1 MASRLPALSLLPWI
15 IACVAAGCGDGRQ
28 PFLAEGAGTVLVSA
42 AASLSEAL
50 REVADGFERQDAAR
64 VVLNFGSSG
73 ILAQQIASGARV
85 DLFLSADEAQ
95 MDRVAAAGRI
105 KPGTRVDLL
114 SNQLVVMAA
123 PGVGPLASPR
133 DLLGDTIRR
142 VAIGDPATV
151 PAGLYARRYLEA
163 EGVWDALQSRILPAA
178 SVRATLAAVDAGDAE
193 AALVYRTD
201 VAVATRARLAFAVP
215 LDRGP
220 RIVYPAA
227 VVAGG
232 NEEAAARLLAHLS
245 SSGAR
250 AIFARHGFIPL
261 PA

>member
-1 MASRLPALSLLPWI
+1 MASRISALPLLPWI
-15 IACVAAGCGDGRQ
+15 VVCLAAGCGDERR
-28 PFLAEGAGTVLVSA
+28 PPLAEGAGTVFVSA

-50 REVADGFERQDAAR
+50 REVTDGFERQDAAR

-105 KPGTRVDLL
+105 EPGTRVDLL

-123 PGVGPLASPR
+123 PGVGPLTSSR

-163 EGVWDALQSRILPAA
+163 EGVWASLEARVLPAA
-178 SVRATLAAVDAGDAE
+178 SVRAALAAVDAGDAE
-193 AALVYRTD
+193 AAIVYRTD
-201 VAVATRARLAFAVP
+201 VVVAKQARLAFAVP

-232 NEEAAARLLAHLS
+232 NEAAAARLLTHLS
-245 SSGAR
+245 SSAAR